1 MAAVSVNQNLLSPH
15 KLEVD
20 SNIQAVPSQEKGQFK
35 ALNSKFASFIP
46 KVQTLEQQNE
56 ILETK
61 WSLLQ

>member
-1 MAAVSVNQNLLSPH
+1 MAAVSVNQNLLSPR

-20 SNIQAVPSQEKGQFK
+20 SNIQAVPSQEKEQFK
-35 ALNSKFASFIP
+35 TINSKFLSFIP

-56 ILETK
+56 ILGTK